1 MAKARF
7 VLRYGGEGITPEA
20 DVARVHDL
28 DDATVVDSS
37 TRMLLVES
45 HPEPLRRLVD
55 TLPNWVMGSEQT
67 YAVPDTRQ
75 MVERPPD

>member
-7 VLRYGGEGITPEA
+7 VLRYRGEGGAPEA
-20 DVARVHDL
+20 DVARVQEL

-37 TRMLLVES
+37 ARMLLVES

-55 TLPNWVMGSEQT
+55 TLPDWVMGAEQT